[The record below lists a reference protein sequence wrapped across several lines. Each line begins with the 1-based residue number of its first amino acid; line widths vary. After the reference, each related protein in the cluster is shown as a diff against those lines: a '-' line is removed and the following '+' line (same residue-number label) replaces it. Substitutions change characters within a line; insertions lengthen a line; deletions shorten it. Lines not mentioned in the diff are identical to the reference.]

1 RNGQAVSR
9 LLHELAAGEDRL
21 ILLAETAG
29 AAVAAGSGRDVAAIL
44 RDGLTGRLGA
54 GERAVPGGALPMLL
68 AGLVDESGLGPQ
80 GWLRAYAKLLVPPL
94 LRLTAQGV
102 ALEAHLQNCLPTFT
116 AGRPH
121 RLAVR
126 DFAGL
131 RLHPGRLAA
140 AGHRIA
146 LWPGSVIS
154 TGDET
159 VLRAKIGYTAFQAH
173 LGELIIRLGQT
184 HGLAEATAWRTV
196 RAVVD
201 DTYETLPGSRGDHAA
216 FTAPTMPHKALV
228 RMRLLGGG
236 DAYLDVRNP
245 LHAPA

>member
-1 RNGQAVSR
+1 V
-9 LLHELAAGEDRL
+9 
-21 ILLAETAG
+21 
-29 AAVAAGSGRDVAAIL
+29 
-44 RDGLTGRLGA
+44 
-54 GERAVPGGALPMLL
+54 LP
-68 AGLVDESGLGPQ
+68 A
-80 GWLRAYAKLLVPPL
+80 L
-94 LRLTAQGV
+94 LRLTARGV
-102 ALEAHLQNCLPTFT
+102 ALEAHLQNCLPTFV

-140 AGHRIA
+140 AGQHVE
-146 LWPGSVIS
+146 LWPGSVVG

-159 VLRAKIGYTAFQAH
+159 MLRAKIGYTALQAH
-173 LGELIIRLGQT
+173 LGELVIRLGET
-184 HGLAEATAWRTV
+184 HALDEAAAWRIL
-196 RAVVD
+196 REIVD
-201 DTYETLPGSRGDHAA
+201 ETYETLPGARADHAA
-216 FTAPTMPHKALV
+216 FTAPLVPHKALV